1 MWLCQVNVAHIMS
14 DDNAHDTSGESNH
27 ENKGSGIELTRR
39 NTLALFGAGGLS
51 QHLGLSTGASSGQS
65 EKRSGTGNQ
74 PWYDWEHD
82 VSANGH
88 SLQDLSSVSMAD
100 GSTAITDFAGNNLS
114 VDGKGTLNAQGT
126 PESIHL
132 ASNYPGETLDQKIRN
147 IIADVPSADPVLPPG
162 QPGHRIVVSAPDPE
176 DPAAL
181 NVDGSETPIWRWEAP
196 VVFDDN
202 RGKIV
207 LDMGWTLIFATASFE
222 SFFVIGPDQKTE
234 NITINGGFLYSRDR
248 LTDSFIQFG
257 NAGHCHLKELYLQS
271 LEGTTPTGIHL
282 GGTEL
287 TVQGVEV
294 TGCTNTIVAEN
305 VVDLDIINHRGGG
318 GENSIVLDG
327 CTGATINSVHTGST
341 EPQSVR
347 NDVVRLENGNGPN
360 RNVTIT
366 AVRSALQAFDH
377 HAGVNAVDV
386 TDGNGEKHRNIN
398 IYAVDATGAEYG
410 TSLDWVVDY
419 DQQAIR
425 PAPADPAPDGVT
437 RHYESETG
445 TQSFSA
451 ESSHEFATANGPS
464 FVVNEDSVEVPG
476 AGNGIVLTTPDGAN
490 QYRVR
495 LDNDGDLVTEK
506 ETE

>member
-1 MWLCQVNVAHIMS
+1 MS
-14 DDNAHDTSGESNH
+14 DDSTYDTGGESNH
-27 ENKGSGIELTRR
+27 DTNRESNIELTRR
-39 NTLALFGAGGLS
+39 NTLAFFGAGGLS
-51 QHLGLSTGASSGQS
+51 QFLRPFQGASGSPS
-65 EKRSGTGNQ
+65 ENRSGSGNQ
-74 PWYDWEHD
+74 PWYDWQHS
-82 VSANGH
+82 VHANSH
-88 SLQDLSSVSMAD
+88 SLRDLASVSMSG
-100 GSTAITDFAGNNLS
+100 GSRAITDFTGTNLN
-114 VDGKGTLNAQGT
+114 VDREGVLNAQEV

-132 ASNYPGETLDQKIRN
+132 VNNYPGETLDQKIRN
-147 IIADVPSADPVLPPG
+147 IIEEVPSADPVLPPG

-207 LDMGWTLIFATASFE
+207 LDMGWTLIFATAAFE

-234 NITINGGFLYSRDR
+234 NITINGGFLYARDR

-271 LEGTTPTGIHL
+271 LEGTTPTGIRL

-287 TVQGVEV
+287 TVRGVEV

-327 CTGATINSVHTGST
+327 CTGVTVNSVHTGST

-386 TDGNGEKHRNIN
+386 TDGSGEKHRNIN
-398 IYAVDATGAEYG
+398 VYAVDATDAEYG

-445 TQSFSA
+445 TQSFRSA
-451 ESSHEFATANGPS
+451 SSHEFSTANGSS
-464 FVVNEDSVEVPG
+464 FVVSEDSVAVPG
-476 AGNGIVLTTPDGAN
+476 AGNGIVLTTPNGES
-490 QYRVR
+490 QYRIR
-495 LDNDGDLVTEK
+495 LDNEGNLVTEK
-506 ETE
+506 QG